1 MLGAMRPPSYRV
13 RIESRKGPDVVVELT
28 ETEAKIPVQKV
39 RSLLFAFA
47 LVYEAPGSPKSPEA
61 DDFDDSTERIHAEK
75 IAGDIVRF
83 ERLEL
88 APGPPA
94 RARFQLT
101 VRDPSM
107 VAHLAPELTWPSNL
121 EDLFVR

>member
-1 MLGAMRPPSYRV
+1 MRPPSYRV
-13 RIESRKGPDVVVELT
+13 RIESRKGTDVIVELS

-47 LVYEAPGSPKSPEA
+47 LIFEAPGAPKSPESE
-61 DDFDDSTERIHAEK
+61 DFDDSTERIHAEK
-75 IAGDIVRF
+75 IAGDVVRF

-88 APGPPA
+88 VAGPPA
-94 RARFQLT
+94 RARFHLT
-101 VRDPSM
+101 VREPSM
-107 VAHLAPELTWPSNL
+107 VAHLAPELTWSSNL